1 MVPFLWQFF
10 AAALDDTAAVVLF
23 LLLATLAEASGR
35 TSISPPP
42 AASARRGTRAPT
54 AAVDVTTDHRDHVS
68 PIVLD
73 ISGESGDLCSPLNQE
88 NVESR
93 QDEVVC

>member
-1 MVPFLWQFF
+1 ML
-10 AAALDDTAAVVLF
+10 
-23 LLLATLAEASGR
+23 
-35 TSISPPP
+35 
-42 AASARRGTRAPT
+42 RGTITSDKETLAPT

-73 ISGESGDLCSPLNQE
+73 ISGESGDLLIPRNQK

-93 QDEVVC
+93 QDEVVSLGRNRAWKNNEMIPV